1 MRTFKNKN
9 PFAWTLRTGQEI
21 EAAPATIELSDEDA
35 AIVEASAYLEEIGG
49 GALIPPDSRTED
61 EKAPPVSE
69 PDPESTT
76 DETSVQAV
84 SEAPSDSSEPEK
96 SPDELRAEAARLLA
110 EAAEESK

>member
-69 PDPESTT
+69 PESTT